1 MKQIGI
7 GILAAFALG
16 LAGMAQETP
25 ADWVNPFIGCTDNGH
40 CTPAACVPFGLVQA
54 GADTGNKGWNYCG
67 GYRYEDP
74 SIMGFSQTHISGTGV
89 PDLGDVRLQPFTGTG
104 GTNDFRSA
112 FRKETETAK
121 PGYYAVTLDDF
132 GVQAEV
138 TATHHASIY
147 RFVYGKGGS
156 AKLLVDCQYG
166 IGGDAFK
173 QILASDVRLD
183 GRTGIAGTVRRR
195 CWVDRTYAFAV
206 QFDRPFASV
215 TKLPP
220 RHPAEKAPRYV
231 FTFDVP
237 EGGTLMVKV
246 GLSAENGV
254 EAAWKNLTVEIPAW
268 DFAGVRAKATA
279 AWNKVL
285 GRVAVGGDAAQK
297 TSFYTALYHLYIQP
311 NNLADVGA
319 TPFHSTFSC
328 WDTFRAAHPLY
339 TILVPEQVDGFVNSM
354 LEQGRRTGFLPVWT
368 LWGKDN
374 QCMIGTHSVP
384 AIVDWF
390 LKSHAGGSRSC
401 ATVDWE
407 AAYAQVKDSL
417 TVKHDHRRKERWD
430 LLDKYGYYPFDEIK
444 GESVSRTLEC
454 AYDDWCAAQFAAA
467 LGKTEDAA
475 FFSKRAGNWSNV
487 LDRTIGFVRG
497 RDTKGNWRDPFDPF
511 RLGHGAGTAN
521 DFTEGNAFQ
530 YTWHVM
536 QDPMGFIAAM
546 GGRDEF
552 VKKLDSLFTQPQKT
566 EGAGF
571 VLDVTGL
578 IGQYAHGNEPSHHV
592 AYFYQFAGRP
602 DRTAEVVREVF
613 DKFYLPKP
621 DGLCGNDDCGQ
632 MSAWYVSSAMGFYPF
647 NPCGG
652 DYVIGAPQVPKVA
665 LRLGNGERG
674 MGNGGAAG
682 GSQLVATAKT
692 VGSRVPRD
700 RTFTI
705 VAKNFSKENKYVKS
719 VTLNGKPLGS
729 FILKHADIMA
739 GGELVFEMSS
749 SPR

>member
-1 MKQIGI
+1 M
-7 GILAAFALG
+7 
-16 LAGMAQETP
+16 
-25 ADWVNPFIGCTDNGH
+25 
-40 CTPAACVPFGLVQA
+40 
-54 GADTGNKGWNYCG
+54 
-67 GYRYEDP
+67 
-74 SIMGFSQTHISGTGV
+74 
-89 PDLGDVRLQPFTGTG
+89 
-104 GTNDFRSA
+104 
-112 FRKETETAK
+112 
-121 PGYYAVTLDDF
+121 
-132 GVQAEV
+132 
-138 TATHHASIY
+138 
-147 RFVYGKGGS
+147 
-156 AKLLVDCQYG
+156 
-166 IGGDAFK
+166 
-173 QILASDVRLD
+173 
-183 GRTGIAGTVRRR
+183 
-195 CWVDRTYAFAV
+195 
-206 QFDRPFASV
+206 
-215 TKLPP
+215 
-220 RHPAEKAPRYV
+220 
-231 FTFDVP
+231 
-237 EGGTLMVKV
+237 
-246 GLSAENGV
+246 
-254 EAAWKNLTVEIPAW
+254 
-268 DFAGVRAKATA
+268 
-279 AWNKVL
+279 L
-285 GRVAVGGDAAQK
+285 GRVAVEGDAAQK

-390 LKSHAGGSRSC
+390 LKTRGRGA
-401 ATVDWE
+401 AVDWE

-444 GESVSRTLEC
+444 GESVSRTMEC

-497 RDTKGNWRDPFDPF
+497 RDTKGSWRDPFDPF

-536 QDPMGFIAAM
+536 QDPTGFIAAM
-546 GGRDEF
+546 GGKEEF

-592 AYFYQFAGRP
+592 AYFYPFAGRP

-632 MSAWYVSSAMGFYPF
+632 MSAWYVFSAMGFYPF

-652 DYVIGAPQVPKVA
+652 DYVIGAPQVPKVIVA
-665 LRLGNGERG
+665 LPGDKKF
-674 MGNGGAAG
+674 A
-682 GSQLVATAKT
+682 
-692 VGSRVPRD
+692 
-700 RTFTI
+700 I

-719 VTLNGKPLGS
+719 VTLNGKPLNG
-729 FILKHADIMA
+729 FILRHADVMA
-739 GGELVFEMSS
+739 GGELVFEMSAS
-749 SPR
+749 AR